1 MVRERPEPQTRR
13 DEMSNTYTQPG
24 IVGLPAAP
32 GECAELREEVER
44 LREVGAEM
52 LAALEIAER
61 NVAGVLCDICSSA
74 IAKAK
79 EAGL

>member
-1 MVRERPEPQTRR
+1 
-13 DEMSNTYTQPG
+13 MSNTYTQPG

-52 LAALEIAER
+52 LAALEMVDSLALAIDER